1 MGRELRRL
9 RNAKG
14 MGQSQAARIAETSHQ
29 TIGRIEEG
37 QTTRITSLQVNALC
51 DSYGAT
57 DEERRIC
64 LDLVKE
70 IRASREGKV
79 TASWWRAYADA
90 QDSGF
95 DHYLALEDAASRM
108 TVWKTTIL
116 PGLLQTPA
124 YRRTMGWAERPE
136 MPSEQLERRIE
147 WQSRRQERL
156 KDPNFHITALLY
168 EAVLHERVGGTSVY
182 AEQLEQL
189 VTLSELPNLCIR
201 VVPFDSSSHLGAY
214 VGSFMLLEFPDLISG
229 LAQPPIIYVEG
240 WTGDLYLEREAELRR
255 YFQAL
260 REITRVALSEAESV
274 ALIKTVSHMDVLAFA
289 SFLNP
294 VSVAASVRKAR

>member
-1 MGRELRRL
+1 MGSGSTLAQRALGRELRRL

-90 QDSGF
+90 QTTGF
-95 DHYLALEDAASRM
+95 DHYLALEDAAN
-108 TVWKTTIL
+108 KLTIWQL
-116 PGLLQTPA
+116 MIVPGLLQTPE
-124 YRRTMGWAERPE
+124 YRRAIAWAESSDL
-136 MPSEQLERRIE
+136 PSEQLERRIE
-147 WQSRRQERL
+147 WQTHRQERL
-156 KDPNFHITALLY
+156 KDPELHIAAFLS
-168 EAVLHERVGGTSVY
+168 EAVLRDQVGGKAVI
-182 AEQLEQL
+182 AGQIRQLI
-189 VTLSELPNLCIR
+189 TLSELPNIDIR
-201 VVPFDSSSHLGAY
+201 VTPFSAGPHVGRFA
-214 VGSFMLLEFPDLISG
+214 GSFTMVEFPVLSAN
-229 LAQPPIIYVEG
+229 LVPPPIVYSEG
-240 WTGDLYLEREAELRR
+240 YAGDLYLERETEIRR
-255 YFQAL
+255 YQRVV
-260 REITRVALSEAESV
+260 REITRVALDGVESKKLMSEICKEHS
-274 ALIKTVSHMDVLAFA
+274 
-289 SFLNP
+289 
-294 VSVAASVRKAR
+294 R

>member
-9 RNAKG
+9 RNNKG

-51 DSYGAT
+51 DSYGAS

-95 DHYLALEDAASRM
+95 NHYLALEDAASSL
-108 TVWKTTIL
+108 TVWKTTIV

-124 YRRTMGWAERPE
+124 YRRAMGWAERPD
-136 MPSEQLERRIE
+136 MSSDQLERRIE
-147 WQSRRQERL
+147 WQTRRQARL
-156 KDPNFHITALLY
+156 NDPNLQLTALLY
-168 EAVLHERVGGTSVY
+168 EAVLLEQVGGSAVY

-189 VTLSELPNLCIR
+189 ALLSELPNVCIR
-201 VVPFDSSSHLGAY
+201 VVPFGASSHLGAY
-214 VGSFMLLEFPDLISG
+214 VGSFMLLEFPDLLSG
-229 LAQPPIIYVEG
+229 LPQPPIIYVEG
-240 WTGDLYLEREAELRR
+240 WAGDLYLEREAELRKYSR
-255 YFQAL
+255 AL
-260 REITRVALSEAESV
+260 REIARVALTEGESL
-274 ALIKTVSHMDVLAFA
+274 ALIKERMQ
-289 SFLNP
+289 
-294 VSVAASVRKAR
+294 

>member
-1 MGRELRRL
+1 MGSGSTLAQRALGRELRRL

-95 DHYLALEDAASRM
+95 NHYLALEDAA
-108 TVWKTTIL
+108 TKLTLWKTTIV

-124 YRRTMGWAERPE
+124 YRRAMGWAERPD

-147 WQSRRQERL
+147 WQTHRQERL
-156 KDPNFHITALLY
+156 KDPNLRIAALLY
-168 EAVLHERVGGTSVY
+168 EAILHEQVGGPAVI
-182 AEQLEQL
+182 AEQLGQL
-189 VTLSELPNLCIR
+189 ATLAEMPNVSVR
-201 VVPFDSSSHLGAY
+201 VVPFNASSHLGAY
-214 VGSFMLLEFPDLISG
+214 VGSFTLLEFPVLLSG
-229 LAQPPIIYVEG
+229 LSAPPIVYVEG
-240 WTGDLYLEREAELRR
+240 WTGDLYLEREAELQKYTR
-255 YFQAL
+255 AL
-260 REITRVALSEAESV
+260 GEIDRVALTEAESV
-274 ALIKTVSHMDVLAFA
+274 ALIKEHM
-289 SFLNP
+289 P
-294 VSVAASVRKAR
+294 